1 MRTIKCRMPDVLRE
15 WEREG
20 ARKDTGYPESRLRE
34 KPILAFCFVENK
46 ARELSTQDA
55 EELRGNRCRGKPP
68 ERAGRKARGLKR
80 SRLAARMEGK
90 DDAAR
95 PAQPPCIRSSIF
107 TRKERRTKNGNEK
120 EIAKDVCVAAGA
132 QHDHGYAE
140 HHGICSRR
148 GWGRAFPQIQSL

>member
-1 MRTIKCRMPDVLRE
+1 MRAIKRRMPDVLRE

-55 EELRGNRCRGKPP
+55 EELRGNRCRGKPS

-80 SRLAARMEGK
+80 SRLAVRIEGK

-95 PAQPPCIRSSIF
+95 PAQPPCIRSSDKG
-107 TRKERRTKNGNEK
+107 KENEK
-120 EIAKDVCVAAGA
+120 W
-132 QHDHGYAE
+132 QN
-140 HHGICSRR
+140 RN
-148 GWGRAFPQIQSL
+148 